1 MTYDDLTPDIVK
13 FHVEYNAIVLAVAR
27 SVKFSSRPCSC
38 SWNGLNRINIHEKK
52 QQHTNQEL
60 NTKSCITVNHG

>member
-1 MTYDDLTPDIVK
+1 MTYDDLTSDIVE

-27 SVKFSSRPCSC
+27 SVKFGSRPCSC

-52 QQHTNQEL
+52 QQNTNQEL
-60 NTKSCITVNHG
+60 NTESIQHALP